1 MPRLFADLFFF
12 FPPQAKKFV
21 ESVPQMIKEN
31 VPKEDAE
38 KLQKTL
44 EGLGATVELS

>member
-1 MPRLFADLFFF
+1 
-12 FPPQAKKFV
+12 
-21 ESVPQMIKEN
+21 VPQMIKEN